1 MAGAIVTWFIVAL
14 SVLQCCLAIDKAHQA
29 ERRKKKGK
37 EKKKDRRPSGTLSMK
52 LRRRKKNET
61 PKKPSMTPSGIVD
74 YGQPPPAT
82 VLPMDS
88 GSGVTMLA
96 LAWRD
101 KVEPLQPKLFR
112 ERIVCVNKS

>member
-1 MAGAIVTWFIVAL
+1 MAYDDDEGDDDNAGSKWLWKGASHHFPSRYFVAGAIVTWFIVAL

-29 ERRKKKGK
+29 ERRKNKGK

-82 VLPMDS
+82 YS
-88 GSGVTMLA
+88 
-96 LAWRD
+96 
-101 KVEPLQPKLFR
+101 
-112 ERIVCVNKS
+112 N

>member
-74 YGQPPPAT
+74 CGPPPAAAY
-82 VLPMDS
+82 S
-88 GSGVTMLA
+88 I
-96 LAWRD
+96 
-101 KVEPLQPKLFR
+101 
-112 ERIVCVNKS
+112 ER